1 MPRTKLTIRRLETVQ
16 ARQSKYSKRKV
27 GLLKKAK
34 ELSVLCEID
43 LALLMFSPTGKP
55 SLFVGHN
62 KDLSNVVEKMSK
74 LSVEDREQRRGYTM
88 KLLKKIYANSDID
101 PRNFSED
108 RNEVLQL
115 HEEKL
120 RDVKEKLE
128 EKSRILREWKNP
140 QIVNDLE
147 QIKIMEEHLV
157 GSVNKIRFKKRQLL
171 LEYQQ
176 KFDALHQ
183 ASKDQKV

>member
-62 KDLSNVVEKMSK
+62 KYFLLFFFKFFINPSAILAYCCIFHCRDLSNVVEKMSK
-74 LSVEDREQRRGYTM
+74 LSVEDREQR
-88 KLLKKIYANSDID
+88 
-101 PRNFSED
+101 
-108 RNEVLQL
+108 
-115 HEEKL
+115 
-120 RDVKEKLE
+120 
-128 EKSRILREWKNP
+128 
-140 QIVNDLE
+140 
-147 QIKIMEEHLV
+147 
-157 GSVNKIRFKKRQLL
+157 
-171 LEYQQ
+171 
-176 KFDALHQ
+176 
-183 ASKDQKV
+183 